1 MTRHVAFAPRHPWIH
16 RFKYTHTCHGIVA
29 VSEAVRSVLLQAGIA
44 ANRIEVIHTGIEMP
58 DAIAPHAGPFA
69 VGHLG
74 AFTKE
79 KGQAIGI
86 AAARLLPNVHFI
98 FAGEGPLR
106 DELRAAAPPNVEFPG
121 FVADLQTF
129 FSQIDL
135 LVMPSRSEAWG
146 LAALEAMARGI
157 PVVASD
163 IQGLAEIVEP
173 GSSGWLFPPGDVD
186 ALVRCIG
193 DARSDRV
200 RLAAYGKAARER
212 AANFTIDRMA
222 RQTEAFYEHLLSLKR

>member
-44 ANRIEVIHTGIEMP
+44 ADRITVIHTGIKVP
-58 DAIAPHAGPFA
+58 DAIMRHTGPFT

-173 GSSGWLFPPGDVD
+173 GSSGWLFPPGNVD